1 MYTMF
6 FLCCVSL
13 LVLYFTSWGV
23 TGVTHAAYMQTV
35 ASPLKIVNMKEYIY
49 VVVPSALQNVH
60 YIADSL
66 KETAPLLHPCAPPCL
81 SPPPSFPFTFFTFFT
96 SPIFLPISLL
106 PLSTQCFGSSI
117 ISSSLTLLSFHL

>member
-66 KETAPLLHPCAPPCL
+66 KETAPLLDPCAPSPYL
-81 SPPPSFPFTFFTFFT
+81 SPPTCYSFTFFTFFP
-96 SPIFLPISLL
+96 SPMFLPVSLL
-106 PLSTQCFGSSI
+106 PLSTQCFASFI
-117 ISSSLTLLSFHL
+117 IN